1 MRIIASRW
9 KRGKNWP
16 VHLGVM
22 FPTQLLEL
30 ELILLS
36 QLARECM
43 LIIPFPTDDKNEMLV
58 DVLSPVAG
66 I

>member
-1 MRIIASRW
+1 MFCASIVTSHPLTTVR
-9 KRGKNWP
+9 KKIN
-16 VHLGVM
+16 VKM
-22 FPTQLLEL
+22 LL
-30 ELILLS
+30 LILLS